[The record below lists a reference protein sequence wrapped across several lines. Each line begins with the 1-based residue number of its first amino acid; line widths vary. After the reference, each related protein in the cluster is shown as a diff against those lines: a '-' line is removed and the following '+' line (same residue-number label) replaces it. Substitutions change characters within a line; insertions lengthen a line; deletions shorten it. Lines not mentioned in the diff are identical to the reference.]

1 MRRAAQSLSQSN
13 QESVGH
19 VMQQLLLRLS
29 EPPAQTL
36 ENFAPGSNA
45 EVLAVLHAWLAGV
58 VEERCVYLWGPGG
71 CGKSHL
77 LRAAAQASQ
86 PPGRA
91 LLCASA
97 RELEAL
103 DQTPLLP
110 RLIAVDDVQQLTADA
125 QATLFRLFQRLRD
138 DNARVLA
145 AGDAAP
151 AGLDLRD
158 DVRTR
163 LGAGLV
169 FQLRLLSDEEK
180 AEALTSHASGRGFTL
195 PAELVDYLLRHG
207 RRDLPSLM
215 AVVDALDEYSLQ
227 TKRQVTLPL
236 LREVLQLR

>member
-1 MRRAAQSLSQSN
+1 
-13 QESVGH
+13 
-19 VMQQLLLRLS
+19 MQQLLLHLS
-29 EPPAQTL
+29 EPPPQTL

-58 VEERCVYLWGPGG
+58 VEERCVYLWGPNG

-77 LRAAAQASQ
+77 LRAAAHVAQ
-86 PPGRA
+86 PPGRT
-91 LLCASA
+91 LLLART
-97 RELEAL
+97 RELEIL
-103 DQTPLLP
+103 DQGAPLP
-110 RLIAVDDVQQLTADA
+110 RVIAVDDVQQLTADA
-125 QATLFRLFQRLRD
+125 QAMLFRLFQRLREED
-138 DNARVLA
+138 ARVLA

-169 FQLRLLSDEEK
+169 FQLRLLSDEQK
-180 AEALTSHASGRGFTL
+180 AEALTSRASGRGFTL
-195 PAELVDYLLRHG
+195 PSELVDYLLSHG

-227 TKRQVTLPL
+227 TKRPVTLPL

>member
-1 MRRAAQSLSQSN
+1 
-13 QESVGH
+13 V
-19 VMQQLLLRLS
+19 QQLLLYLS
-29 EPPAQTL
+29 EPRAPTL
-36 ENFAPGSNA
+36 ENFAPGSNSEA
-45 EVLAVLHAWLAGV
+45 LAALHAWLAGALQ
-58 VEERCVYLWGPGG
+58 ERCVYLWGPPG

-77 LRAAAQASQ
+77 LRAAVQASQ
-86 PPGRA
+86 GPNRA
-91 LLCASA
+91 LLCAGA

-103 DQTPLLP
+103 DQAALVPS
-110 RLIAVDDVQQLTADA
+110 LIAVDDVQQLPA
-125 QATLFRLFQRLRD
+125 QTQAVLFRLFHRLGED
-138 DNARVLA
+138 DARVLA
-145 AGDAAP
+145 AGNAAP

-180 AEALTSHASGRGFTL
+180 SEALRSHASGRGFTL
-195 PAELVDYLLRHG
+195 SPELTDYLLRHG

-227 TKRQVTLPL
+227 TKRPITLPL

>member
-1 MRRAAQSLSQSN
+1 
-13 QESVGH
+13 
-19 VMQQLLLRLS
+19 MQQLLLHLS

-45 EVLAVLHAWLAGV
+45 EVLAVLHAWLTGV
-58 VEERCVYLWGPGG
+58 VEERCVYLWGPNG

-86 PPGRA
+86 RSGRT
-91 LLCASA
+91 LLVART

-103 DQTPLLP
+103 DQGAPLP
-110 RLIAVDDVQQLTADA
+110 SVIAVDDVGQLTSAA

-138 DNARVLA
+138 EDARVLA

-151 AGLDLRD
+151 AALDLRD

-180 AEALTSHASGRGFTL
+180 AEALTTHATGRGFTL

-207 RRDLPSLM
+207 RRDLASLM
-215 AVVDALDEYSLQ
+215 GVVDALDEYSLQ
-227 TKRQVTLPL
+227 TKRPITLPL
-236 LREVLQLR
+236 LREVLQPR

>member
-1 MRRAAQSLSQSN
+1 
-13 QESVGH
+13 
-19 VMQQLLLRLS
+19 MQQLLLHLS

-45 EVLAVLHAWLAGV
+45 EALAVLHAWLAGAV
-58 VEERCVYLWGPGG
+58 QERCLYLWGPNG

-86 PPGRA
+86 QSGRA
-91 LLCASA
+91 LLCARA

-103 DQTPLLP
+103 DQAASLP
-110 RLIAVDDVQQLTADA
+110 RVIAVDDVQRLSADA
-125 QATLFRLFQRLRD
+125 QATLFRLFQRLRED
-138 DNARVLA
+138 DARVLA

-151 AGLDLRD
+151 AGLGLRD

-195 PAELVDYLLRHG
+195 SPELTDYLFRHG

-215 AVVDALDEYSLQ
+215 AVLDALDEYSLQ
-227 TKRQVTLPL
+227 TKRPITLPL